1 LKKQHKTVIGIQAVQ
16 SKLPLLYNFSTAS
29 MQTGTSVK
37 HLTDTFQR
45 TINYLRI
52 SITDRCN
59 LRCVY
64 CMPPEGVPALS
75 HEAILSYEEIVRIV
89 RVAAGE
95 GIKKVR
101 ITGGEPLVRKG
112 VVGLVALLS
121 KVQGIQDLS
130 MTTNGILLADYAQPL
145 FDAGLMRVNVSMDS
159 LMPQRF
165 REITRGGELS
175 QVLKG
180 IETAESVGLKPIKI
194 NVVAIKG
201 YNESEIIDFVR
212 LTIDHDYHIRFI
224 EFMPVGHENG
234 WRPESYLS
242 GASIMQCIE
251 SHFSIERIAG
261 EAAQGTDGPADLFRM
276 RGARG
281 VIGFINAISN
291 HFCASCNRLRLTA
304 DGKLRPCLFS
314 DVECDVRTVLR
325 SGGSDAELK
334 ELLHT
339 ALSSKPKKHALFEPS
354 FRKCVRDMVSIG
366 G

>member
-1 LKKQHKTVIGIQAVQ
+1 MKPDIPV
-16 SKLPLLYNFSTAS
+16 KL
-29 MQTGTSVK
+29 
-37 HLTDTFQR
+37 LTDTFQR

-64 CMPPEGVPALS
+64 CMPPEGVAALS
-75 HEAILSYEEIVRIV
+75 HDAILSYEEIVRVV

-95 GIKKVR
+95 GIRKVR

-112 VVGLVALLS
+112 VVGLVGLLS
-121 KVQGIQDLS
+121 RVPGIQDLS

-145 FDAGLMRVNVSMDS
+145 VDAGLMRVNVSMDS
-159 LMPQRF
+159 LVPQRF
-165 REITRGGELS
+165 TEITRGGELS
-175 QVLKG
+175 RVLTG
-180 IETAESVGLKPIKI
+180 IETAASAGLQPIKI

-201 YNESEIIDFVR
+201 FNDNEIIDFVG
-212 LTIDHDYHIRFI
+212 LTIDHEYHIRFI

-234 WRPESYLS
+234 WRPESYVS
-242 GASIMQCIE
+242 GAWIRQSIE
-251 SHFSIERIAG
+251 SHFPLERIAG
-261 EAAQGTDGPADLFRM
+261 ESARGTEGPADLFRI

-304 DGKLRPCLFS
+304 DGMLRPCLFS
-314 DVECDVRTVLR
+314 DVEYDVRAVLR
-325 SGGSDAELK
+325 RGGSDEELK
-334 ELLHT
+334 ALLLT
-339 ALSSKPKKHALFEPS
+339 ALSAKPQKHALLEPS
-354 FRKCVRDMVSIG
+354 FRKCVRDMVKIG

>member
-1 LKKQHKTVIGIQAVQ
+1 MQAG
-16 SKLPLLYNFSTAS
+16 S
-29 MQTGTSVK
+29 SVK
-37 HLTDTFQR
+37 HLIDTFQR

-59 LRCVY
+59 LRCIY
-64 CMPPEGVPALS
+64 CMPTEGVPVVS
-75 HEAILSYEEIVRIV
+75 HDAILSYEEIERIV
-89 RVAAGE
+89 KVAAGE

-112 VVGLVALLS
+112 VVGLVGLLS
-121 KVQGIQDLS
+121 KVQGIHDLS
-130 MTTNGILLADYAQPL
+130 MTTNGILLSEYAQPL

-159 LMPQRF
+159 LKPQRF
-165 REITRGGELS
+165 REITRGGDLS
-175 QVLKG
+175 LVLKG

-201 YNESEIIDFVR
+201 CNEGEIVDFVR

-234 WRPESYLS
+234 WRPDSYLS
-242 GASIMQCIE
+242 GASIRQY
-251 SHFSIERIAG
+251 IERHFAIEQIAG
-261 EAAQGTDGPADLFRM
+261 ESAQGTNGPADLFRIQ
-276 RGARG
+276 GARG

-304 DGKLRPCLFS
+304 DGTLRPCLFS
-314 DVECDVRTVLR
+314 DVEYDVRTVVR
-325 SGGSDAELK
+325 SGGSDDELK
-334 ELLHT
+334 ALLHA
-339 ALSSKPKKHALFEPS
+339 ALSAKPKKHALFEPS
-354 FRKCVRDMVSIG
+354 FRKCGREMVSIG